1 MSKFNSSGSHSAGH
15 TTCVFV
21 AYSVQRRRK
30 VFMKDMW
37 QVDLPDIEREGE
49 TYELL
54 AGAQVRNI
62 ASCSAAGDI
71 GDH

>member
-1 MSKFNSSGSHSAGH
+1 
-15 TTCVFV
+15 VFV